1 MSDTPIPE
9 YITSFTE
16 VSWGIALVAATMAV
30 HGFGMILTLDIS
42 RTLQQRANGTH
53 PFLWGLGN
61 VILASW
67 LITLVHLLE
76 VAVWASFFV
85 ATEAIPRFDTSFYF
99 ALLEYTTLGSSID
112 LSDDWNLLEGMIA
125 IAGLMTFAWS
135 TGVLFTVVQSF
146 QNRQLELIEERRKM
160 RQAIQAFSAGQ
171 RSGDNGQQSA
181 PGFDRLR
188 SAVQRL
194 RQADLVGV
202 RFATHI
208 FIASGT
214 LWLLLRLGVGTNPI
228 WAISAMIAVSD
239 PNMHEA
245 MATFR
250 GRIFNTL
257 LGCTV
262 GLLFLVVG
270 SSSSQWKLPL
280 AMAATVL
287 LSTYVVRVPA
297 MWRQAPITAA
307 LVIASGLIHHSKE
320 SGVEDG
326 VMRVIE
332 VLLGCIVGL
341 FFTWLMS
348 RIWPVRVAG
357 KESGAAVP

>member
-1 MSDTPIPE
+1 MTNLPAPE
-9 YITSFTE
+9 YITSVTE
-16 VSWGIALVAATMAV
+16 VTWGIVLVAATLVV
-30 HGFGMILTLDIS
+30 HGFGMILTIDTS
-42 RTLQQRANGTH
+42 RTLEQRANGSH
-53 PFLWGLGN
+53 SFLWGLGN
-61 VILASW
+61 IILASW
-67 LITLVHLLE
+67 LIMLVHLLE
-76 VAVWASFFV
+76 IAVWAAFFV
-85 ATEAIPRFDTSFYF
+85 ITGSIPKFGTSFYF
-99 ALLEYTTLGSSID
+99 ALLEYTTLGSSIN

-135 TGVLFTVVQSF
+135 TGVLFTIVQGF
-146 QNRQLELIEERRKM
+146 QNRQLELIEARRERR
-160 RQAIQAFSAGQ
+160 QDILASSAHS
-171 RSGDNGQQSA
+171 RSGETGWQNT
-181 PGFDRLR
+181 PGFDRLP
-188 SAVQRL
+188 SAIQRL

-202 RFATHI
+202 RFASHI

-214 LWLLLRLGVGTNPI
+214 LWLLLQMGIGTNPI

-262 GLLFLVVG
+262 GLLFLVIG
-270 SSSSQWKLPL
+270 SSSQWKLPL
-280 AMAATVL
+280 AMAVTVL

-307 LVIASGLIHHSKE
+307 LVIASGLMHHSKE
-320 SGVEDG
+320 VGIEDG
-326 VMRVIE
+326 LMRVIE

-357 KESGAAVP
+357 KASGASAP